1 VVNLTQPQAE
11 CKSQRVGAHR
21 FFAPAAVGPNSL
33 AHSNTNEHIWSLDRC
48 TKRITQTWAGRVGRR
63 WTKKM
68 GQVFCGLLFCERL
81 SESSVTHASWVSATV
96 QARKSSAGN
105 EEPRNL
111 CAAHRACLAG
121 PPKVGVKNCVPARC
135 REERRLPASATGA
148 GGGSRFSNSL
158 LRHRVRHCTSIPTP
172 LQHYISDQSVDGSW
186 LAVSTGCA
194 TRLSNNPADQLLT
207 RSVFAAARSMAGKRF
222 LTQLPPAAARG
233 KLRELETLEANL
245 LVGVCLLGGQQR
257 RLPGGAV
264 AQLARRVPQP

>member
-1 VVNLTQPQAE
+1 
-11 CKSQRVGAHR
+11 
-21 FFAPAAVGPNSL
+21 
-33 AHSNTNEHIWSLDRC
+33 
-48 TKRITQTWAGRVGRR
+48 
-63 WTKKM
+63 M
-68 GQVFCGLLFCERL
+68 GCVFCERL
-81 SESSVTHASWVSATV
+81 SESIVTHASWVSATV
-96 QARKSSAGN
+96 QAGIPAAGD

-172 LQHYISDQSVDGSW
+172 LQHYISNQSVDGSW

-194 TRLSNNPADQLLT
+194 TRLSKNPADQLLT

-222 LTQLPPAAARG
+222 LPQLPPAAVRG
-233 KLRELETLEANL
+233 KLRELQTLETNL
-245 LVGVCLLGGQQR
+245 LVGVRLLGGQQR